1 MPGYAPDPRRT
12 GLPDGGGIRQAEQSA
27 LSALACLRWLMHEVD
42 ACSDM
47 DVAEVNAPK
56 AATAPEEV
64 HLGDQH
70 PVAIRRYRD
79 GLRPVAIRA
88 RTLHIRVEPD
98 RGSCDRRAGACVFA
112 AREDVWLIRMKGLH
126 PPVAVAKGAAGM
138 IGGAVGIVDVRVAV
152 GWNSVVADIWKEH

>member
-1 MPGYAPDPRRT
+1 MDK
-12 GLPDGGGIRQAEQSA
+12 I
-27 LSALACLRWLMHEVD
+27 D

-56 AATAPEEV
+56 AAPAPGEV
-64 HLGDQH
+64 HLGNQH

-88 RTLHIRVEPD
+88 CALHIRVEPD
-98 RGSCDRRAGACVFA
+98 RGSRNGCARARIFFA
-112 AREDVWLIRMKGLH
+112 VEDVWLVWVKCLH

-138 IGGAVGIVDVRVAV
+138 V
-152 GWNSVVADIWKEH
+152 